1 MCFFIRKD
9 EMNKIIPFIN
19 IHTHRLVAED
29 ELSIFNAPNY
39 FDLSKHTNFASIGIH
54 PWNIQTIN
62 SKECIDFIR
71 LNASAKNVLAIGECG
86 LDKLVETNIQI
97 QEDLFKLQICIA
109 ESVKKPMII
118 HCVKAFDELLQIKKE
133 LNISIPLI
141 VHGYNNN
148 EQIAEQLVQNNF
160 YISFGKALLKEDSNA
175 SKIISMIPIEKVFLE
190 TDDTAIPIK
199 SIFEKA
205 ATYLQMD
212 VQSLKE
218 KININFKQLFTY
230 E

>member
-1 MCFFIRKD
+1 LCFFIRID
-9 EMNKIIPFIN
+9 EMSNVFPYIN
-19 IHTHRLVAED
+19 IHTHHEATKD
-29 ELSIFNAPNY
+29 ELSIYNIPDN
-39 FDLSKHTNFASIGIH
+39 FDLKKVNQFVSIGIH
-54 PWNIQTIN
+54 PWNIQRIN

-71 LNASAKNVLAIGECG
+71 KNAAAKNVLAIGECG
-86 LDKLVETNIQI
+86 LDKLVETNLQI
-97 QEDLFKLQICIA
+97 QEELFKQQISIS

-118 HCVKAFDELLQIKKE
+118 HCVKAFDDLIRIKKE
-133 LNISIPLI
+133 LNIQIPLI

-148 EQIAEQLVQNNF
+148 KQIAGQLVQNNF
-160 YISFGKALLKEDSNA
+160 FISFGKALLKKDSNA
-175 SKIISMIPIEKVFLE
+175 SKIISTIPIEKVFLE
-190 TDDTAIPIK
+190 TDDTDIPIK

-218 KININFKQLFTY
+218 KINSNFKQIFTY